1 MGGWQST
8 RTSGLVKRGKL
19 LKDETIFLGAE
30 CQALCRAV
38 NGAVY
43 FSHYNKVRPVPA
55 QDILKHAPSFRE
67 TTSGMIT
74 RVTAAVSRLVP
85 GLEASVVATVVMMM

>member
-8 RTSGLVKRGKL
+8 RTSGLELNVRHFAEL
-19 LKDETIFLGAE
+19 LMELCISLTIT
-30 CQALCRAV
+30 
-38 NGAVY
+38 
-43 FSHYNKVRPVPA
+43 
-55 QDILKHAPSFRE
+55 RE

-74 RVTAAVSRLVP
+74 RATAAVSRLVP